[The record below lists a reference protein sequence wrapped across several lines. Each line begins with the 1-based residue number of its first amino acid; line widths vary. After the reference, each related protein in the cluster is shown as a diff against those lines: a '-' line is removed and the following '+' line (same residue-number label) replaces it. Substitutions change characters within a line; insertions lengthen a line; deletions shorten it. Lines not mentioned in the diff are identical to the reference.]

1 MNYDRLLQLGGID
14 REVPPVPGY
23 ITKEQLQGE
32 IDGIKA
38 LIPDEAS
45 DDNQLADKNYVKD
58 EISYED
64 VYIGV
69 ADTSSEVIDDAYHHD
84 SLMIGRPV
92 TFNNA
97 CGYIF
102 VVLPEGQEPVVTM
115 SSFEVTMTLDGTTTI
130 GDVTYS
136 IYKSSEQATGTF
148 NISLF

>member
-32 IDGIKA
+32 IDDIKS
-38 LIPDEAS
+38 LIPEVAS
-45 DDNQLADKNYVKD
+45 TENQLADKNYVTD

-97 CGYIF
+97 SGYIF

-115 SSFEVTMTLDGTTTI
+115 SSFEVTMSLDDTTTI

-136 IYKSSEQATGTF
+136 IYKSGEKVTGTF

>member
-45 DDNQLADKNYVKD
+45 DNNQLADKNYVKD

-97 CGYIF
+97 SGYIF

>member
-97 CGYIF
+97 SGYIF

>member
-1 MNYDRLLQLGGID
+1 MNYDRLLQLGGIN

-97 CGYIF
+97 SGYIF